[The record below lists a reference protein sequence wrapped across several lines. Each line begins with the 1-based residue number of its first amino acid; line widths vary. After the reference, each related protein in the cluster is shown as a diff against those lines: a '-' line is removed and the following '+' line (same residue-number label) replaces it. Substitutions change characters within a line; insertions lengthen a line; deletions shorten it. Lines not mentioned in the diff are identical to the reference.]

1 MSGASRRDALGR
13 LARLGSL
20 GALGALGLAPAALGG
35 CGEKRDGRVTGA
47 LWYAYGGNNRKV
59 LLSLLERFHAE
70 QGRYRLVATYQ
81 GDYFEALVKV
91 RTALLT
97 GRPPALTHVVGEVL
111 PYLSE
116 AGVLEPLPS
125 ELSADLVP
133 ELSQA
138 GTFVGGER
146 RTLVGLP
153 FNRSTPI
160 AYLNGDVLREL
171 GLSPPATWSE
181 LRAFAA
187 RATRRAGDEVSRW
200 GFGCPIDWWFWVA
213 LVGQAGGELTGR
225 VDGREVLTL
234 GGTAGERALTF
245 WQELV
250 HEDRVMRPPPG
261 RDYNAWQVTN
271 TDFLSGKVAMTW
283 TSTAFLRYL
292 EDNAKGRF
300 PVVAAP
306 LPADVRRA
314 VPTGGTFFVM
324 PRGAPAEGQEAAR
337 AFLRFMARPDVASE
351 WAQRT
356 GYLSTSRA
364 SVEAMERDGF
374 FERSPND
381 AVAKGQL
388 ASAVPW
394 PWEPTLFRVQREV
407 VQPRLERAVLL
418 RASPADVMREA
429 RAAALED

>member
-1 MSGASRRDALGR
+1 MSARARPHPSRRGVLRAL
-13 LARLGSL
+13 AS
-20 GALGALGLAPAALGG
+20 LAPLAVLAPSTG
-35 CGEKRDGRVTGA
+35 CGEKRDGRITGA
-47 LWYAYGGNNRKV
+47 LWYAYGGNNRTV

-70 QGRYRLVATYQ
+70 QPTYRLVATYQ

-111 PYLSE
+111 PYLAE
-116 AGVLEPLPS
+116 AGVLETLPS
-125 ELSADLVP
+125 ELAGDLVP

-138 GTFVGGER
+138 GTFVAGAQR
-146 RTLVGLP
+146 ALVGLP

-160 AYLNGDVLREL
+160 AYLDGRVLDELRVGPPRTWTELREL
-171 GLSPPATWSE
+171 
-181 LRAFAA
+181 AA
-187 RATRRAGDEVSRW
+187 RATKTSGGEVTRW

-213 LVGQAGGELTGR
+213 LVGQAGGRLTDT
-225 VDGREVLTL
+225 VDGRTTLTL
-234 GGTAGERALTF
+234 GGEAGERALAF
-245 WQELV
+245 WQGLV
-250 HEDRVMRPPPG
+250 HEARVMRPPPG

-271 TDFLSGKVAMTW
+271 TDFLSGKVAMMW

-306 LPADVRRA
+306 LPAEVRRA

-324 PRGAPAEGQEAAR
+324 PRGAPPEGQEAAR
-337 AFLRFMARPDVASE
+337 AFLRFMARPEVANE
-351 WAQRT
+351 WARRT
-356 GYLSTSRA
+356 GYLSTSRSGVDA
-364 SVEAMERDGF
+364 LAREGW

-381 AVAKGQL
+381 AVARAQL
-388 ASAVPW
+388 ESAVPW
-394 PWEPTLFRVQREV
+394 PWEPSLFRVQREV

-418 RASPADVMREA
+418 RASPAEVMREA
-429 RAAALED
+429 REAARED